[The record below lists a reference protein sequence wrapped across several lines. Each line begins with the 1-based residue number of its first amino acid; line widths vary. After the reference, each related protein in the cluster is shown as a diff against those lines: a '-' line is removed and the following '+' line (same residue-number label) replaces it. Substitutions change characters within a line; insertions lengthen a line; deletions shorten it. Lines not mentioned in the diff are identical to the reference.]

1 MFTMVNCRW
10 VFSNHICINFYRILD
25 LNEWFFNWVKKSNS
39 NLNPIRYFNELSNMT
54 CYYPLSMTNYFES
67 NIDKNVKSLT
77 KQFKPD
83 KLKYIIITNTYM

>member
-1 MFTMVNCRW
+1 M
-10 VFSNHICINFYRILD
+10 
-25 LNEWFFNWVKKSNS
+25 KKSNS

-83 KLKYIIITNTYM
+83 KLKYIIITNTYMWYYTNYTLYIKIIHIDMYVYI